1 MKVKIYV
8 NNQLLDLFKD
18 ESVNYTTKL
27 SDIEKLSNV
36 FNDFTDSFTVPA
48 TPNNNLI
55 FKHYFDVDIDNT
67 FNANIRVNG
76 YIEIDDLPFRVGKIQ
91 LEGVKLK
98 SNIIDSYKIT
108 FYGSVIQLTEL
119 FGEDTIDKLDYVKV
133 DNTYVKTYSGLSQFD
148 FAYEGGNIIQTISN
162 PAFLNGHII
171 TPLISYTDRD
181 CHYGTGDSTDISTNS
196 GAIVENELRPAIRVI
211 KLFEA
216 IETKYNILFDKTF
229 LNTGAISNLFMWLNG
244 NTNEFNLGQEVP
256 LDIIND
262 FSYGDSPYPGWVDT
276 NYQFLDLTNNY
287 FQMNI
292 PALGS
297 TDFEKI
303 EFWNRIMIYDLSD
316 VDTTF
321 KVIVRDYDT
330 NEIVAESDERTGND
344 TTSDT
349 SIFIKFFQRNINYS
363 RRLKYSI
370 RTSKN
375 STFKFRIIAN
385 MFITPI
391 VGGPAYTDRVG
402 NSLPNTQSVTSIFNI
417 GDNLPKMKVI
427 DFIQGLMKMFKM
439 IIRPI
444 TQNTFYIDTLNNYYL
459 KGKTIN
465 ISQYIN
471 NDEISID
478 RPVIYKTI
486 SFNYQKTENVLGAT
500 FRRNNDPN
508 DKIGYGDL
516 SYKYDEIDS
525 KDELKVELPFE
536 NMMFERLSVQQPSL
550 NAGNTTNIIIGQSIS
565 KNTDNTY
572 SRNSSKPILF
582 YDNGLSNNVDFPF
595 KFKFGAVITTVYYC
609 HIINNSDNEIL
620 GQVNNS
626 INWGSEIDPWNL
638 TDLDKSLYLNYWS
651 KWISTIYSLKQRK
664 FTYDAILPTRIIND
678 ISLNTTLII
687 GNHKYKIND
696 YKIDLTNGKT
706 KFTLFNDIGLWD
718 YVTPPKEYNYGSNI
732 FTPSTSFTTDY
743 IDNGNSTYVYGSFTG
758 YNGSNY
764 GRIIKVLKNGSV
776 DSTFNSG
783 SGFNSNSYRFNSI
796 KKQSNGKLI
805 VGGDFTSYSGVSRN
819 RIIRLNTDGSID
831 NTFTVGTGFN
841 NVTSGIDIDSN
852 GKIIVTGPYS
862 QYSGVSR
869 NRIVRLNTDGS
880 FDTTFTGLTSGFD
893 NSTFAVVVN
902 DDNSMY
908 VSGNF
913 STYNG
918 VSSNRLVKLNSF
930 GDIDT
935 SFNIGTGFTGS
946 NMGIEKG
953 ENGSVYVY
961 GNFTTYS
968 GTTGTTT
975 QNSNRLIKLLPNGQ
989 LDPNFYTFSG
999 FSTEIVKVKK
1009 LYDDNLLVKFNTQ
1022 TNYYGNSSVT
1032 MILNKNGQVLRTLP
1046 TENSMYYAIEDRYYW
1061 GLTNGVNIYTKFNL
1075 LDSNYIEFNASSTYY
1090 DFPDRNIISLE
1101 KVNLGYGVDWI
1112 TIVSTINDTTPH
1124 TNITIKVGEK
1134 ASSVVVPDVY
1144 LPRYMFLRYTTN
1156 QNYTGLILIKQ
1167 NGIQEV

>member
-181 CHYGTGDSTDISTNS
+181 WNYGTADSTDISTNS

-244 NTNEFNLGQEVP
+244 NTENIKGNKETIIISNPLTGTTNAGNVSLLENYVYITRQLYSRFGAVEYSAKITYDVYPDISGVLYNAYLVNENGNIIKEWLNVSGNKTFTKEWKSEYRLDGNEFLTKTEKVKLLIETSKTLTFNVNLNVKYTRKVASTI
-256 LDIIND
+256 DI
-262 FSYGDSPYPGWVDT
+262 FT
-276 NYQFLDLTNNY
+276 DLNSLNNY
-287 FQMNI
+287 N
-292 PALGS
+292 
-297 TDFEKI
+297 
-303 EFWNRIMIYDLSD
+303 
-316 VDTTF
+316 TF
-321 KVIVRDYDT
+321 YVV
-330 NEIVAESDERTGND
+330 
-344 TTSDT
+344 
-349 SIFIKFFQRNINYS
+349 
-363 RRLKYSI
+363 
-370 RTSKN
+370 
-375 STFKFRIIAN
+375 
-385 MFITPI
+385 MF
-391 VGGPAYTDRVG
+391 V
-402 NSLPNTQSVTSIFNI
+402 S
-417 GDNLPKMKVI
+417 DNLPKMKVI

-444 TQNTFYIDTLNNYYL
+444 TQNTFYIDSLDNYYL

-471 NDEISID
+471 YDEISID

-500 FRRNNDPN
+500 FRKTNDPE

-516 SYKYDEIDS
+516 KYEYDEIDS

-536 NMMFERLSVQQPSL
+536 NMMFERLSVKPPSL
-550 NAGNTTNIIIGQSIS
+550 SADSTTNIIIGQSIS
-565 KNTDNTY
+565 DNNDNTF
-572 SRNSSKPILF
+572 SKNSSKPILF

-620 GQVNNS
+620 GQINNS

-638 TDLDKSLYLNYWS
+638 TDLDKSLYSNYWS

-718 YVTPPKEYNYGSNI
+718 YILPLNDFNYGSNI

-796 KKQSNGKLI
+796 KKQSDGKLI

-1090 DFPDRNIISLE
+1090 DFPDRNIITLE
-1101 KVNLGYGVDWI
+1101 KVDLGYGVDWI

-1134 ASSVVVPDVY
+1134 ASSVVIPDVY